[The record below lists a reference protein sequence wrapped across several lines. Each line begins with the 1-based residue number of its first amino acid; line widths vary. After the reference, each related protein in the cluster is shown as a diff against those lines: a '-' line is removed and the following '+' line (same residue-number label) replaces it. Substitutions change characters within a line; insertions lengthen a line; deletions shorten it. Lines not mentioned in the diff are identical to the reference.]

1 LINKREFSGI
11 IILFIGV
18 ALLTFTF
25 LNAYWFLTQNLGL
38 VATGDLINA
47 FGEALAP
54 LIATCIRVM
63 YLGIMGWIGSL
74 LTLRG
79 IPLLTQKE
87 KKLTVSNEAKRH
99 IQIPQ
104 KRAAPIKQAVKGVSQ
119 VKEEKTERVEETERP
134 RFTPEATSE
143 KQQPVQEKPVEKPEQ
158 SKPSQEPKKL
168 EETKEEEKKEEKEE
182 ATEEM
187 ITYPATVNKKT
198 SLSKR

>member
-1 LINKREFSGI
+1 MINKREFSGI

-119 VKEEKTERVEETERP
+119 VKEEKTERP

-143 KQQPVQEKPVEKPEQ
+143 KQQPAQEKPVEKPEQ

-168 EETKEEEKKEEKEE
+168 EETKEEEKKEEE